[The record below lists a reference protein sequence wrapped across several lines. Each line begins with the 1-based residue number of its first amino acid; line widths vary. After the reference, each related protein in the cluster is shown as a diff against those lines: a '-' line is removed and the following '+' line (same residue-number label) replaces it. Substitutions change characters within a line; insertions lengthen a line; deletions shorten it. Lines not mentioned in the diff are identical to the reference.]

1 MGWSNP
7 WAKAPHAH
15 MCYFQLD
22 CRTSK
27 GTTLCAFMSEPRCVT
42 LYNYVC
48 LSIKPYVCRTC
59 EPHELSEVGEQL
71 CFLGL
76 CFNTFYVIE
85 IELDYLRNYVTGITF
100 TSLWLS
106 LITQTFLA
114 EVVWLG
120 WITFTYSWPS
130 LMKCACFC
138 WAWSPLR
145 RYDWPRSLLFLSLN
159 LITFTPV
166 PASLFTFA
174 FRVWASS
181 FLWYLAD
188 VEHLC
193 PRDVSLGDN
202 VRIYCQY
209 NCTVQPLSPLQ
220 GLLDQKGG
228 GGGRTALCLVSMLSV
243 AWLLSHFCYRNH
255 LHIFMA
261 EIDHFH
267 FF

>member
-1 MGWSNP
+1 M
-7 WAKAPHAH
+7 
-15 MCYFQLD
+15 Y
-22 CRTSK
+22 T
-27 GTTLCAFMSEPRCVT
+27 CATFNLIVALP
-42 LYNYVC
+42 
-48 LSIKPYVCRTC
+48 K
-59 EPHELSEVGEQL
+59 EPHCARSCQNQDVWHCPIMFAWASSHTFAGRASPMSWARWENSFV
-71 CFLGL
+71 FLGL

-130 LMKCACFC
+130 LIKCACFC

-174 FRVWASS
+174 
-181 FLWYLAD
+181 
-188 VEHLC
+188 
-193 PRDVSLGDN
+193 
-202 VRIYCQY
+202 QY

>member
-1 MGWSNP
+1 MLLGSLL
-7 WAKAPHAH
+7 H
-15 MCYFQLD
+15 
-22 CRTSK
+22 
-27 GTTLCAFMSEPRCVT
+27 LC
-42 LYNYVC
+42 
-48 LSIKPYVCRTC
+48 
-59 EPHELSEVGEQL
+59 G
-71 CFLGL
+71 
-76 CFNTFYVIE
+76 
-85 IELDYLRNYVTGITF
+85 
-100 TSLWLS
+100 
-106 LITQTFLA
+106 
-114 EVVWLG
+114 
-120 WITFTYSWPS
+120 
-130 LMKCACFC
+130 
-138 WAWSPLR
+138 WAWSLKLFWLR
-145 RYDWPRSLLFLSLN
+145 LSGWVGSLLRIHGRAWSSVLVFAELDHHYVDMTDLDHFCFYPWTWSL
-159 LITFTPV
+159 LRPL